1 MDLGRHF
8 LARVL
13 QVEFPGVHSPRL
25 AANLSYRRTPDRGQG
40 QAPISR
46 KQSWIPCQ
54 ARNDGPGEKT
64 IPGCLRRGSSVD
76 AWENRICFEK
86 LSR

>member
-1 MDLGRHF
+1 MDLGRHS

-13 QVEFPGVHSPRL
+13 QVEFFGLRSPRL
-25 AANLSYRRTPDRGQG
+25 AANLSYGRTPDCGQG

-54 ARNDGPGEKT
+54 ARNDGPREKT
-64 IPGCLRRGSSVD
+64 IPGCLRRGSSLD
-76 AWENRICFEK
+76 AWET
-86 LSR
+86 